1 LWFASGAF
9 GYMIGNY
16 CSARWSQR
24 YGVDAMVRW
33 GSYVGLLGALLVVTL
48 TLTVPHWGP
57 VTIFL
62 PQFITAFGNGLLLPN
77 SIAGAIS
84 VRPQAAGTASG
95 ITGFMQM
102 AVGAGAAQ
110 LVSNLVTPAQTALP
124 MALVI
129 LSFAAMCLA
138 LYVALVRRPPSW
150 DA

>member
-1 LWFASGAF
+1 
-9 GYMIGNY
+9 
-16 CSARWSQR
+16 
-24 YGVDAMVRW
+24 
-33 GSYVGLLGALLVVTL
+33 VTL

-57 VTIFL
+57 VTIFQ

-102 AVGAGAAQ
+102 AVGAAAAQ

-129 LSFAAMCLA
+129 LTFAALCLA
-138 LYVALVRRPPSW
+138 LYVWLVRRRPSW